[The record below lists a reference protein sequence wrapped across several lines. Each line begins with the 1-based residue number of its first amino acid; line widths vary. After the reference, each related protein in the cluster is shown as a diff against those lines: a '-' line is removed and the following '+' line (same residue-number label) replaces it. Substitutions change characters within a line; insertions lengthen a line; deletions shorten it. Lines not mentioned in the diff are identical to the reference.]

1 MRNLMR
7 TALAGLALFGV
18 AGPLRAA
25 DPADPDWPCIQR
37 RVEHLS
43 IGVMWPNPLPEEASP
58 LPDDLREA
66 AAQLALRRVSDEE
79 ARAILAEVAAR
90 HPDFGPEDYGRL
102 FQATFE
108 HIDRQRAEIVV
119 GIGGYARNQ
128 SRLASEIDELQ
139 SEMSE
144 LEAAAEPDFDRI
156 DELEA
161 ELDGRVRV
169 FNDRAKSLTYVCESP
184 VLLEQRA
191 YALAQMMMEAAG

>member
-1 MRNLMR
+1 M
-7 TALAGLALFGV
+7 TQAALTGLVLIGA

-25 DPADPDWPCIQR
+25 DPSDPDWPCIQR

-43 IGVMWPNPLPEEASP
+43 IGVMWPEPVPEEAAPLPE
-58 LPDDLREA
+58 DLDEV

-79 ARAILAEVAAR
+79 ARELLAEVAAR
-90 HPDFGPEDYGRL
+90 HPDFKLDDYGRL

-108 HIDRQRAEIVV
+108 HIDRQRAEIVA

-128 SRLASEIDELQ
+128 SRLAAEIDELQ
-139 SEMSE
+139 SEMSQ
-144 LEAAAEPDFDRI
+144 LEAAADPDFDQI

-191 YALAQMMMEAAG
+191 YAIAQMMLEAAG